1 MTIADTI
8 YQNVQTMPN
17 HLAQEVLDFTEYLK
31 IKWTQPKVTPTQIEP
46 VIRFKTATEPTSL
59 LKLLDQCPLNY
70 RASEDIDRQLQTI
83 RDEWEDSHA
92 IS

>member
-17 HLAQEVLDFTEYLK
+17 YLAQEVLDFTEYLK
-31 IKWTQPKVTPTQIEP
+31 IKWMVPKVTPTPI
-46 VIRFKTATEPTSL
+46 EPTSL
-59 LKLLDQCPLNY
+59 LKLLEQCPLSSQT
-70 RASEDIDRQLQTI
+70 SEELDRQLQTI
-83 RDEWEDSHA
+83 RNEWENSHT